1 MLGPLTC
8 YDGPHTM
15 RKIPGTE
22 GAAVGPSLLRTMY
35 KASDSQLSSIPK
47 VPKATT
53 RGQIFSLKFTKQRL
67 AAGLRPDPLGELKCS
82 RRPHSCNNG
91 AYI

>member
-1 MLGPLTC
+1 MCDAEHVVLFELHGSQSMLGPLTC

-22 GAAVGPSLLRTMY
+22 GAAVGPSLLRTMH

-47 VPKATT
+47 VPKTVSVT
-53 RGQIFSLKFTKQRL
+53 
-67 AAGLRPDPLGELKCS
+67 EC
-82 RRPHSCNNG
+82 
-91 AYI
+91 